1 MSKLSSIYYL
11 EVSLH
16 HTVQWT
22 YIKNN
27 QYPHMSSNIEQF
39 KKESSNLKPSASR
52 PLSLS
57 LPPSFSLSRLR

>member
-39 KKESSNLKPSASR
+39 KKESN
-52 PLSLS
+52 SLYNQ
-57 LPPSFSLSRLR
+57 LLTLQEIKKDKNMDEYG